1 MPTFRSRHRGA
12 LLGLA
17 AGDAVGTSVEFSP
30 RGSFPPVTDM
40 EGGGPFGLQP
50 GMWTD
55 DTSMA
60 LCLGRSLLDCAG
72 FDAGDQI
79 RRYVRWRDGGYLSS
93 TGHCFDIGNTVS
105 AALARFEQ
113 TGDPLA
119 GSEDPRSAGNGS
131 LMRLVPVA
139 LYYAAEPEEAVRQAA
154 ASSRTTHGTA
164 EAVDACRLYAAVLVR
179 ALAGQEKD
187 EVLAP
192 ATGLASPVAP
202 SIAALAAGAW
212 RGKKESEIRGS
223 GYVVHALEAALW
235 CFAETS
241 SFREAILRAVNLGED
256 TDTTAAITGQ
266 LAGAYYGEE
275 EIPAEWRAKLARGDE
290 IARLAEALGR
300 ARSAAPPPLARTYW
314 ASPGAV
320 LAGAYPGH
328 LDEEQGIAHV
338 RALLEAGVRRFLN
351 LMEARE
357 VDRQGRV
364 FEPYEHVVEREA
376 KRLGVKAECRR
387 FPIVDMSVPSA
398 DTMDE
403 IQAWI
408 DESVDAALPIYVHCW
423 GGRGR
428 TGTAVGIHLVRHGQA
443 EPDDFVDVIA
453 HRRGA
458 DASRGASPEN
468 ARQVAFVRSFLA
480 PGGR

>member
-1 MPTFRSRHRGA
+1 VPTLRSRHRGA

-17 AGDAVGTSVEFSP
+17 VGDAVGTTVEFSA

-40 EGGGPFGLQP
+40 VGGGPFGLQP

-72 FDAGDQI
+72 SDAGDQI
-79 RRYVRWRDGGYLSS
+79 RRYVRWRDDGYLSS
-93 TGHCFDIGNTVS
+93 TGGCFDIGNTVS

-113 TGDPLA
+113 TGEPLA

-131 LMRLVPVA
+131 LMRLAPVA
-139 LYYAAEPEEAVRQAA
+139 LYYGAEPDEAVRQAA

-179 ALAGQEKD
+179 ALAGRDEV

-192 ATGLASPVAP
+192 VTGWASPLAP
-202 SIAALAAGAW
+202 SIEALASGAW
-212 RGKKESEIRGS
+212 RGKPESEIRGS
-223 GYVVHALEAALW
+223 GYVVHSLEAALW
-235 CFAETS
+235 CFAGTK

-266 LAGAYYGEE
+266 LAGAFYGEE
-275 EIPAEWRAKLARGDE
+275 AIPAEWRAKLTRGDE
-290 IARLAEALGR
+290 IARLADGLGR
-300 ARSAAPPPLARTYW
+300 ARSAPPPPLARTYW

-320 LAGAYPGH
+320 LAGAYPGD
-328 LDEEQGIAHV
+328 LDEARGVAHV

-364 FEPYEHVVEREA
+364 FEPYEHVVLREA
-376 KRLGVKAECRR
+376 ERLGVEAECRR
-387 FPIVDMSVPSA
+387 FPVVDMSVPSA
-398 DTMDE
+398 GTMNE

-408 DESVDAALPIYVHCW
+408 DESVDAEIPVYVHCW

-428 TGTAVGIHLVRHGQA
+428 TGTAIGVHLVRHGQA

-453 HRRGA
+453 RRRAA
-458 DASRGASPEN
+458 DASRGQSPES
-468 ARQVAFVRSFLA
+468 AQQVAFVRSFLA
-480 PGGR
+480 SDNR